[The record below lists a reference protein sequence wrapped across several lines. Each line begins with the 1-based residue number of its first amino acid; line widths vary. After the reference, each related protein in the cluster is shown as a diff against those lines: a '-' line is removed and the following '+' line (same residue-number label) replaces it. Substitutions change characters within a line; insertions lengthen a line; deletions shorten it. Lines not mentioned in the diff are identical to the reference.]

1 MQVNRNKRKVVLPKV
16 EDPKEAKDLAES
28 LGVAVDEILSD
39 SISLIKEEVK
49 YYSDKVKRGI
59 RLQPEEVMIMTRYN
73 RALVELSKEMREVK
87 KTRDLG
93 SHSDEDLKKMLKEVL
108 GDKE

>member
-1 MQVNRNKRKVVLPKV
+1 MQINKNKRKIVLPKV
-16 EDPKEAKDLAES
+16 EEEDKNDLAEF
-28 LGVAVDEILSD
+28 LGNAVDEILSD
-39 SISLIKEEVK
+39 SISLIREEVK

-59 RLQPEEVMIMTRYN
+59 RLQPEEVMVMTRYN

-93 SHSDEDLKKMLKEVL
+93 GHSDEDLKKMLKEAL
-108 GDKE
+108 GEDK